1 MISPWSGR
9 GGWFRDGL
17 PVSFHL
23 CVLPKRAIHPQCIE
37 QIARINP
44 SFLVPRA
51 NRLCDPLHGVIVYVS
66 GGGSHHWGSRHPSP
80 KFCPIQPSQ
89 EAKRWEEDRRNRT
102 FLSGKYLPVWGG
114 GRWAKYPRSHT
125 LPQLPKLGDPSRCCG
140 QPRVTEIINHSLF
153 FFYTP
158 EKRTQPALPSYH
170 LRIGACLSRNPRHA
184 MRNEGSGD

>member
-1 MISPWSGR
+1 MGFPFPSTC
-9 GGWFRDGL
+9 
-17 PVSFHL
+17 VSFQSEPYIPN
-23 CVLPKRAIHPQCIE
+23 VL
-37 QIARINP
+37 
-44 SFLVPRA
+44 
-51 NRLCDPLHGVIVYVS
+51 NRSPASIRRFWFHEPTDSVIRCTASSYTSV
-66 GGGSHHWGSRHPSP
+66 GGGSHHRGSRHPSP

-102 FLSGKYLPVWGG
+102 FLSGKYLPVWAG

-140 QPRVTEIINHSLF
+140 QPRVTEIINHSPF
-153 FFYTP
+153 FFYSP